1 MSTKV
6 DPFKTKLRAELVRD
20 TSSDGRGT
28 WQLLAPLVYESKVAA
43 QTFVVPADFVTD
55 LASVPRL
62 PFAYLLTGG
71 LAHGA
76 AVVHDWLYTTHL
88 IDREK
93 ADAVFHEAAIA
104 CGVSAWQAWLMW
116 AGVRV
121 GGGGSWDA
129 PGAQQ
134 PVLVQQQ
141 ISAAD
146 LVAP

>member
-1 MSTKV
+1 MFRT
-6 DPFKTKLRAELVRD
+6 PLRVERIED
-20 TSSDGRGT
+20 TSHDGRGT
-28 WQLLAPLVYESKVAA
+28 WRLLAPLVYRSEVADA
-43 QTFVVPADFVTD
+43 IFVVPEDFVTD

-76 AVVHDWLYTTHL
+76 AVVHDWLYTTHVV
-88 IDREK
+88 DRPT
-93 ADAVFHEAAIA
+93 ADAVFREAALE

-129 PGAQQ
+129 PGQDQ

-141 ISAAD
+141 ISAAS
-146 LVAP
+146 